1 MIQDMSDCLD
11 SLAVITVMGD
21 FWKYTEPRKYIEAP
35 ILWYFG
41 NGHLKRSKDVASWKA
56 DENTNLSAKDR
67 LRWSKVSEWLDKYQ
81 RQNPAKD
88 ITWSRPEGDR
98 LWDMLDGLDADMPC
112 RDTDMLLA
120 HVSDF
125 PRTWALHI
133 SMYGDAWD
141 SATIFILENKLF
153 LTILV
158 VLSLVYGGIHV
169 LAWNFGFASEPEHLL
184 WKFACIDTMA
194 TVPIALLCMLGVD
207 FVLELDIFT
216 RNLYGDLDTRYEVV
230 VRALFCALAVFYV
243 PSRIYVVV
251 EAFISLRHVPIGAYA
266 AVPWVQAV
274 PHI

>member
-1 MIQDMSDCLD
+1 
-11 SLAVITVMGD
+11 MGD
-21 FWKYTEPRKYIEAP
+21 YGKNNEAP
-35 ILWYFG
+35 FLWYFG
-41 NGHLKRSKDVASWKA
+41 NGHLRRFKGGENWEA
-56 DENTNLSAKDR
+56 DENTNLSVKDR

-81 RQNPAKD
+81 WQNPAKD
-88 ITWSRPEGDR
+88 ITWSRPEGNR
-98 LWDMLDGLDADMPC
+98 LVDMLRGLDADMPVLAN
-112 RDTDMLLA
+112 DMLLA

-125 PRTWALHI
+125 PRTWALDI

-184 WKFACIDTMA
+184 WKFACIDIMA
-194 TVPIALLCMLGVD
+194 TVPIALLCMLGVG
-207 FVLELDIFT
+207 FVVELNIFT
-216 RNLYGDLDTRYEVV
+216 SNLWGDGDTRYEVV

-243 PSRIYVVV
+243 PSRIYIVV

-266 AVPWVQAV
+266 AVPWVQAI